1 MKFIVD
7 NWMLFAVAIGSASM
21 LFWPMVKDTVLGGGA
36 LSPNAAV
43 QLINRE
49 KAVVIDVSEADEFAA
64 GHIGGA
70 KNIPVNEIEAKLA
83 GAVKNKA
90 LPLVL
95 VCSTGARAKRVEAA
109 AKKLGFDNVQTMAGG
124 LKAWK
129 AANLPIEKS

>member
-7 NWMLFAVAIGSASM
+7 NWMLFMVALTSGGMLLWPLVKGSVM
-21 LFWPMVKDTVLGGGA
+21 GGGA

-49 KAVVIDVSEADEFAA
+49 KAVVIDVSEKEEFVT

-70 KNIPVNEIEAKLA
+70 KNIPVSEIDAKLP

-90 LPLVL
+90 LPLIL
-95 VCSTGARAKRVEAA
+95 VCPTGARAARVLAA
-109 AKKLGFDNVQTMAGG
+109 AKALGFENAQAMAGG
-124 LKAWK
+124 LRAWK
-129 AANLPIEKS
+129 AENLPIEKA

>member
-21 LFWPMVKDTVLGGGA
+21 LFWPMVKGSVIGGGA
-36 LSPNAAV
+36 LSPDAAV
-43 QLINRE
+43 QLMNRE
-49 KAVVIDVSEADEFAA
+49 KAVVIDVSEQEEFAA

-70 KNIPVNEIEAKLA
+70 KNIPVNDIDAKLA

-109 AKKLGFDNVQTMAGG
+109 AKALGYGNVQTLAGG

>member
-21 LFWPMVKDTVLGGGA
+21 LFWPMVKDSVVGGGA
-36 LSPNAAV
+36 LSPDAAV
-43 QLINRE
+43 QLMNRE
-49 KAVVIDVSEADEFAA
+49 KAVVIDVSEAEEFAT

-70 KNIPVNEIEAKLA
+70 KNIPVNDIDAKLA

-109 AKKLGFDNVQTMAGG
+109 AKALGYGNVQTLAGG

>member
-21 LFWPMVKDTVLGGGA
+21 LLWPTVKDTVLGGGA

-49 KAVVIDVSEADEFAA
+49 KAVVIDVSEQEEFAA

-109 AKKLGFDNVQTMAGG
+109 AKKLGFANVQTMAGG

>member
-21 LFWPMVKDTVLGGGA
+21 LLWPMVKDTVLGGGA

-49 KAVVIDVSEADEFAA
+49 KAVVIDVSEQEEFAA

-109 AKKLGFDNVQTMAGG
+109 AKKLGFANVQTMAGG

>member
-21 LFWPMVKDTVLGGGA
+21 LFWPMVKDSVIGGGA
-36 LSPNAAV
+36 LSPDATV
-43 QLINRE
+43 QLMNRE
-49 KAVVIDVSEADEFAA
+49 KAVVIDVSEQEEFAA

-70 KNIPVNEIEAKLA
+70 KNIPVNDIETKLA

-95 VCSTGARAKRVEAA
+95 VCATGARAKRVEAA
-109 AKKLGFDNVQTMAGG
+109 AKKLGFSNVQTMAGG

>member
-1 MKFIVD
+1 MKFILD
-7 NWMLFAVAIGSASM
+7 NWMLFAVAVGSASM
-21 LFWPMVKDTVLGGGA
+21 LFWPLLRDSVAGGGA

-49 KAVVIDVSEADEFAA
+49 KAVVIDVSEADEFAL

-70 KNIPVNEIEAKLA
+70 KNIPVNEIDAKLA

-95 VCSTGARAKRVEAA
+95 VCSTGARARRVESA
-109 AKKLGFDNVQTMAGG
+109 AKQLGYTHVQTLAGG

-129 AANLPIEKS
+129 AENLPIEKA